1 MAKPIIFNWRPNWII
16 NHFINTQ
23 CDGGW
28 IVTMSRFTKKGLL
41 RMIWIP
47 IWKIVLI
54 IGLCLFLII
63 SILVI
68 IGGILELKQ
77 K

>member
-1 MAKPIIFNWRPNWII
+1 
-16 NHFINTQ
+16 
-23 CDGGW
+23 
-28 IVTMSRFTKKGLL
+28 
-41 RMIWIP
+41 MIWIP

-68 IGGILELKQ
+68 IGGIIEIKRLNQ
-77 K
+77 